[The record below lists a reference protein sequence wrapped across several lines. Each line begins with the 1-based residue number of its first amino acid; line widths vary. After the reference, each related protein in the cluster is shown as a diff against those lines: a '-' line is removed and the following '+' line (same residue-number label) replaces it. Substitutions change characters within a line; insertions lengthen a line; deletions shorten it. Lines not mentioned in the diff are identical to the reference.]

1 MVGSDVPIIAMT
13 RTTTALIVG
22 LLVVLASVGSAGIV
36 LAYAGATGAPTQSAL
51 QQTDS
56 TSRTITVTASGEATA
71 QPDTAILRISVDAAD
86 PKATVARSQVAEN
99 VSAVRAA
106 LVELGIDESK
116 ITSTG
121 YTIYYD
127 ERRAPDSKPDE
138 PPVYRVR
145 HTLAIEIDDVEM
157 VGQVIDA
164 AVDAGVTTVQNVQFT
179 VSEETRAQLQN
190 EALTDAM
197 TSARSQADTLATSAA
212 LTILSVQDVQTG
224 SYGVPRLE
232 YAMTAA
238 AGGAGT
244 DLNAG
249 PVTVT
254 ATVSVTYDA
263 RV

>member
-1 MVGSDVPIIAMT
+1 MT

-22 LLVVLASVGSAGIV
+22 ALVVLAAVGSAGLV
-36 LAYAGATGAPTQSAL
+36 LAYTGATDAPGQSAL
-51 QQTDS
+51 QQTDANG
-56 TSRTITVTASGEATA
+56 RTITVTASGQAMA
-71 QPDTAILRISVDAAD
+71 QPDTAILRVSVDAAD
-86 PKATVARSQVAEN
+86 PEATVARTQVAEN

-106 LVELGIDESK
+106 LTDLGIPDSK

-127 ERRAPDSKPDE
+127 ERTRPDAKPDQ

-145 HTLAIEIDDVEM
+145 HTLSVEIDDTEM
-157 VGQVIDA
+157 VGQAIDA

-179 VSEETRAQLQN
+179 VSEETRARLQN

-197 TSARSQADTLATSAA
+197 SGARTQADTLAASAA
-212 LTILSVQDVQTG
+212 LTIDGVHDVQTG

-232 YAMTAA
+232 YAMTSA

-244 DLNAG
+244 DIDAG

-254 ATVSVTYDA
+254 ATVTVTYDA
-263 RV
+263 QA